1 VYNDS
6 YLTLRVLFRKAKQF
20 RNFDHSRRRR
30 KLWLAVFTLP
40 VALLSAISSHSTA
53 QRQAGPASVQT
64 AVFKGRTSSGWID
77 FTPRTNFGIHLPVK
91 VNNHDGM
98 ALLYGGP
105 SQIDKNLVALLDL
118 SRQIESGGHVNGI
131 EVQLGDL
138 TVQNASATPDDL
150 QRQGYD
156 AKILGHS
163 VLFRLG
169 EELFNQ
175 VAVDIDY
182 LHHRVAQTPIALIP
196 DSEVPPASITG
207 GVGLPAAGWVQA
219 DHRLPT
225 QSALCH
231 PG

>member
-1 VYNDS
+1 MYNDS

-30 KLWLAVFTLP
+30 KLWLAVFTLL

-150 QRQGYD
+150 
-156 AKILGHS
+156 
-163 VLFRLG
+163 
-169 EELFNQ
+169 
-175 VAVDIDY
+175 
-182 LHHRVAQTPIALIP
+182 HHRVAQTPIALIP